1 MATVPVKGQTPAPS
15 VQRPGPG
22 QTGLTVTNL
31 PAAVSPV
38 SKAAMSSPGNAAPS
52 ASTTA
57 VIQNVTGQ
65 NIIKQVSITGQL
77 GVKPQTGSSIP
88 LTATNFRIQG
98 KDVLRLPP
106 SSITTDAKGQ
116 TVLRITPDMMA
127 TLAKSQVT
135 TVKLTQDLFGAGSGT
150 AGKGISATL
159 HVTSNPVHAADS
171 PAKAPSASVPSSAPA
186 GTTVVKVTPDLKP
199 TETSNSAF
207 RLMPA
212 LGVSVADQKG
222 KNTVAS
228 SEAKPAATI
237 RIVQG
242 LGVMPPKAGQTIT
255 VAAHAKQGA
264 SVAGGSGTVHSST
277 VSLPSINA
285 TVSKTVAV
293 ASGATST
300 PISIGTGAPTVRQV
314 PVNTTVVSTSQSVSN
329 VDGKD
334 FSSLLKKLFSGR
346 RQVS

>member
-1 MATVPVKGQTPAPS
+1 M
-15 VQRPGPG
+15 
-22 QTGLTVTNL
+22 
-31 PAAVSPV
+31 
-38 SKAAMSSPGNAAPS
+38 
-52 ASTTA
+52 
-57 VIQNVTGQ
+57 
-65 NIIKQVSITGQL
+65 
-77 GVKPQTGSSIP
+77 
-88 LTATNFRIQG
+88 
-98 KDVLRLPP
+98 
-106 SSITTDAKGQ
+106 
-116 TVLRITPDMMA
+116 
-127 TLAKSQVT
+127 
-135 TVKLTQDLFGAGSGT
+135 
-150 AGKGISATL
+150 
-159 HVTSNPVHAADS
+159 
-171 PAKAPSASVPSSAPA
+171 
-186 GTTVVKVTPDLKP
+186 VKVTPDLKP

-264 SVAGGSGTVHSST
+264 SVTGGSGTVHSST

-314 PVNTTVVSTSQSVSN
+314 PVNTTVVSTSQSVSI

-334 FSSLLKKLFSGR
+334 FSLLLRKLFSGR
-346 RQVS
+346 RWVS

>member
-1 MATVPVKGQTPAPS
+1 MAVCRTVPCNRCSAVDLS
-15 VQRPGPG
+15 VS
-22 QTGLTVTNL
+22 
-31 PAAVSPV
+31 AVSPH
-38 SKAAMSSPGNAAPS
+38 
-52 ASTTA
+52 
-57 VIQNVTGQ
+57 
-65 NIIKQVSITGQL
+65 QVAITGQL
-77 GVKPQTGSSIP
+77 GVKPQTGNSIP

-135 TVKLTQDLFGAGSGT
+135 TVKLTQDLFGTGGGT

-159 HVTSNPVHAADS
+159 HVTSNPVHATDS
-171 PAKAPSASVPSSAPA
+171 PAKASAASAPA
-186 GTTVVKVTPDLKP
+186 STPPGTTVVKVTPDLKP
-199 TETSNSAF
+199 AEGSGSAF

-222 KNTVAS
+222 KSTVAS

-255 VAAHAKQGA
+255 VAAHAKPGS
-264 SVAGGSGTVHSST
+264 SVASASGTVHTSA
-277 VSLPSINA
+277 VSLPSMNA
-285 TVSKTVAV
+285 AVSKTVAV
-293 ASGATST
+293 ASAAST

-314 PVNTTVVSTSQSVSN
+314 PVSTTVVSTSQAVSTIW
-329 VDGKD
+329 GGTTSPSTRD
-334 FSSLLKKLFSGR
+334 FSS
-346 RQVS
+346 